1 MRNEMRINDRRE
13 RENWHKSRGT
23 WDYDDV
29 GDDDN
34 SDPWEAIDE
43 YGEYIVPV

>member
-1 MRNEMRINDRRE
+1 MRINDRRE
-13 RENWHKSRGT
+13 RENWHKSRGM
-23 WDYDDV
+23 WDYDDYDDV
-29 GDDDN
+29 CDDDN